1 MSLTFVFTK
10 SGFCGAVVYIREF
23 FLKFTRGEKQEEK
36 KRKGK
41 EIHTRGQYRLSVSL
55 QNTLVT
61 ICSRAH
67 IFHVADEEI
76 EP

>member
-1 MSLTFVFTK
+1 M
-10 SGFCGAVVYIREF
+10 
-23 FLKFTRGEKQEEK
+23 RGKTGKKK

-41 EIHTRGQYRLSVSL
+41 EIHTRGQYRLLVSL

-61 ICSRAH
+61 DYSRAH